1 MKLLRL
7 ALRNDSQAFR
17 DASISGHDLPSGSG
31 GSKKRINLKKA
42 ALSYLNIELAQP
54 ASSGLRAPSRRLG

>member
-1 MKLLRL
+1 MKPLRL

-17 DASISGHDLPSGSG
+17 DASISRHDPPTGSG
-31 GSKKRINLKKA
+31 GSKTRINLKEA
-42 ALSYLNIELAQP
+42 AISYLNIELARP